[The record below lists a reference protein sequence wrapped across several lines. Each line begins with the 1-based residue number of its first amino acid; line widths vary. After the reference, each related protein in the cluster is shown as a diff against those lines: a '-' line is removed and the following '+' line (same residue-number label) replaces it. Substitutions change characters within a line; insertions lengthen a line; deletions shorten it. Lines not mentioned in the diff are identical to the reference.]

1 MFRINMA
8 MTSVRSFINA
18 KADLTFIPEKPKSQ
32 RAFTRITLPRI
43 RLGSLDGWTKVVKR
57 VFLFYLRD
65 KRHVSQG
72 LLLDMD
78 GRRHCLSDRLKNETK
93 IWNEEAYG
101 ETIGIMVTNSSHL
114 KRKLPFTELTQIL

>member
-8 MTSVRSFINA
+8 MTSVRSFIDA
-18 KADLTFIPEKPKSQ
+18 KADLTFVPENPNSQ

-43 RLGSLDGWTKVVKR
+43 GLGSFDEWIKVVRR

-65 KRHVSQG
+65 KRHVSRG

-78 GRRHCLSDRLKNETK
+78 GRRHCLSNRLKNETK
-93 IWNEEAYG
+93 IWNVEAYG
-101 ETIGIMVTNSSHL
+101 ETIGIMVTNSPHL